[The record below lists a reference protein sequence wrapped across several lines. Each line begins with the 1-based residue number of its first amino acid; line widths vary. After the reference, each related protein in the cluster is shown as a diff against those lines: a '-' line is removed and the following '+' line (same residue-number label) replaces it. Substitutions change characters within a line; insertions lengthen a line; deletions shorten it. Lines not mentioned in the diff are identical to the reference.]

1 MVLGLLMAAMWM
13 QSGDGSDM
21 MVVRKVCPGIR
32 IELRYGTP
40 RNGVGR
46 TVYPRGARCMLRRAV
61 AERLCRVQTALEAQG
76 LGLKIWD
83 AYRPLSAQKAL
94 WAIKPDKRFV
104 ALPSVGSKHNRG
116 AAVDLT
122 LVDTKG
128 KEKPMPCDFDT
139 FSPRASPKY
148 SGGTAEQRRNR
159 DILRRAMLEAG
170 FLPDKNEWWH
180 FNDPEWKK
188 YPLVNV
194 PLVVSGRDKSE

>member
-1 MVLGLLMAAMWM
+1 
-13 QSGDGSDM
+13 
-21 MVVRKVCPGIR
+21 
-32 IELRYGTP
+32 
-40 RNGVGR
+40 
-46 TVYPRGARCMLRRAV
+46 
-61 AERLCRVQTALEAQG
+61 VQTALESQG

-104 ALPSVGSKHNRG
+104 ALPSKGSKHNRG

-122 LVDTKG
+122 LVDSKG

-139 FSPRASPKY
+139 FSPRAGPKF

-180 FNDPEWKK
+180 FNDSEWKR